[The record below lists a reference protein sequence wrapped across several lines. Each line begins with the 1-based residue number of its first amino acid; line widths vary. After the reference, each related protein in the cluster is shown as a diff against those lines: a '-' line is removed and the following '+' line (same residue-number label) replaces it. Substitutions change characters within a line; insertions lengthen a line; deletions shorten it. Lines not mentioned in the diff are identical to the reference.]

1 MLSAGGRPSSQRL
14 LELTKPSGPKPARRL
29 APVSPRAQED
39 SCPCACSPPPP
50 PDAAGT
56 APCHLGG
63 CATPLLFGD
72 CDRELSSSNSRLL
85 ICRPHHRT
93 ENNIPDVFRNAQ
105 LGDGGECRPSFESVR
120 PHFSVHTPSLSPQTR
135 SPRRE
140 GSGQSRHRTVISGF
154 APLPLSLQ
162 NPVNWAIRTLHRARS
177 RYLKKCWHYS
187 ETLKPEASLLLVVID
202 EASRR
207 AGSPMGPET
216 EVLIPKAVR
225 FTATGARQLPP
236 RSGPQVKP
244 GSLHLCDRH
253 SYATPGFLPT
263 VTTRYTCAVSSY
275 RVRGNMLLNTR
286 ATNKELIK

>member
-1 MLSAGGRPSSQRL
+1 M
-14 LELTKPSGPKPARRL
+14 
-29 APVSPRAQED
+29 SPRAQED

-56 APCHLGG
+56 APCHPGG

-72 CDRELSSSNSRLL
+72 CDRELSSSDSRLL
-85 ICRPHHRT
+85 ICRPHHPT

-105 LGDGGECRPSFESVR
+105 LGDAEVNVDHLLNRFARTSPSTHRPCRR
-120 PHFSVHTPSLSPQTR
+120 K
-135 SPRRE
+135 RE
-140 GSGQSRHRTVISGF
+140 GSGQSRHRTVILGF

-207 AGSPMGPET
+207 ARSPTGPET

-244 GSLHLCDRH
+244 SSLHLCDRH
-253 SYATPGFLPT
+253 S
-263 VTTRYTCAVSSY
+263 
-275 RVRGNMLLNTR
+275 
-286 ATNKELIK
+286 